1 MTKQVSILSLVGRGQ
16 YSCNLWCVVTMWAH
30 NTQMIGGSCLCHL
43 GFNEVL
49 TVTKLTI
56 KTGILCEL
64 SLALTM
70 LNCSKCALSFPQA
83 ITMTTMA
90 TLCSTWTHELVV
102 NWSDECLSADARHIL
117 CLSHSDIATATATIL
132 PVQAVLWWKSDMSG
146 VLDANWE
153 APSEL
158 AVVAD

>member
-1 MTKQVSILSLVGRGQ
+1 
-16 YSCNLWCVVTMWAH
+16 MWAH
-30 NTQMIGGSCLCHL
+30 NAQMIGGSCLRHL

-56 KTGILCEL
+56 KTRILCEF

-70 LNCSKCALSFPQA
+70 LNCSKCALSFPHA
-83 ITMTTMA
+83 STMTMA
-90 TLCSTWTHELVV
+90 TLCSTWALELVV
-102 NWSDECLSADARHIL
+102 NWSDECLSTDARHIL

-132 PVQAVLWWKSDMSG
+132 PVQAVLWWKSDMLG
-146 VLDANWE
+146 VLNANWE